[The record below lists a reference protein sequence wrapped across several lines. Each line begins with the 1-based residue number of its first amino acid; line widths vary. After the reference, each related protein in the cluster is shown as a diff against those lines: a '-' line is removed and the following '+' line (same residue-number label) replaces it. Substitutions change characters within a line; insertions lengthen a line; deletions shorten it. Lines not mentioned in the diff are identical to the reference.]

1 MIPHIFQRLPAAQV
15 IAARAGGQYRG
26 AGLITPAAGAAGSKG
41 STRMANILVID
52 DDPGIRELMADYLG
66 RNGHRVDTAEDGVA
80 MQRALDARGADYDL
94 LILDVM
100 MPGEDGLSIAARLA
114 GTGGPA
120 IILLSAM
127 GDDDDRIRGLDIGA
141 DDYLPKPCNPREL
154 LARVAAVLRRHSS
167 QAEPQAEAGHTAEF
181 AGWTLD
187 LVRRELRSPTGMVQM
202 LTEGEFLLMRALL
215 ERPGEVLE
223 REELLQ
229 QGSLRSQLSDD
240 RSIDVQM
247 SRLRRKLERG
257 GDEVQLIRTVRN
269 RGYRFD
275 VPVVRH

>member
-1 MIPHIFQRLPAAQV
+1 
-15 IAARAGGQYRG
+15 
-26 AGLITPAAGAAGSKG
+26 
-41 STRMANILVID
+41 MADILVID
-52 DDPGIRELMADYLG
+52 DDPGIRELMAQYLG
-66 RNGHRVDTAEDGVA
+66 SHGHSVDTAEDGLD
-80 MQRALDARGADYDL
+80 MQRRMEARGSDYDL

-100 MPGEDGLSIAARLA
+100 IPGEDGLSIARRLA
-114 GTGGPA
+114 ASTGPA

-127 GDDDDRIRGLDIGA
+127 GDDEDRIRGLDYGA
-141 DDYLPKPCNPREL
+141 DDYLAKPCNPREL
-154 LARVAAVLRRHSS
+154 LSRVTAVLRR
-167 QAEPQAEAGHTAEF
+167 QGRATGGGRIAEF

-187 LVRRELRSPTGMVQM
+187 MVRRELRAPSGMVQT

-257 GDEVQLIRTVRN
+257 GDDVQLIRTVRN

-275 VPVVRH
+275 VPVAQH

>member
-1 MIPHIFQRLPAAQV
+1 
-15 IAARAGGQYRG
+15 
-26 AGLITPAAGAAGSKG
+26 
-41 STRMANILVID
+41 MAHILVID

-66 RNGHRVDTAEDGVA
+66 RNGHKVDTAEDGRA
-80 MQRALDARGADYDL
+80 MERALASGSAFDL

-100 MPGEDGLSIAARLA
+100 MPGEDGLSIAGRMA
-114 GTGGPA
+114 GAANGPA

-154 LARVAAVLRRHSS
+154 LARIAAVLRRRGSP
-167 QAEPQAEAGHTAEF
+167 AEGGNVAEF

-187 LVRRELRSPTGMVQM
+187 LVRRELRSPQDVVQV
-202 LTEGEFLLMRALL
+202 LTEGEFLLLRALV
-215 ERPGEVLE
+215 ERPGEVLD
-223 REELLQ
+223 REELLH
-229 QGSLRSQLSDD
+229 QGRLRSSASDD

-247 SRLRRKLERG
+247 SRLRRKLEAGG
-257 GDEVQLIRTVRN
+257 GDVQLIRTIRN

>member
-1 MIPHIFQRLPAAQV
+1 
-15 IAARAGGQYRG
+15 
-26 AGLITPAAGAAGSKG
+26 
-41 STRMANILVID
+41 MANILVVD

-66 RNGHRVDTAEDGVA
+66 RHGHKVDSAENGKA
-80 MQRALDARGADYDL
+80 MERALTAAGSAYDL

-100 MPGEDGLSIAARLA
+100 MPGEDGLSIAGRLA
-114 GTGGPA
+114 GAANGPA

-154 LARVAAVLRRHSS
+154 LARIAAVLRRRGVHSD
-167 QAEPQAEAGHTAEF
+167 GGNMAEF

-187 LVRRELRSPTGMVQM
+187 LVRRELRSPADVLQV
-202 LTEGEFLLMRALL
+202 LTEGEFLLLRALV
-215 ERPGEVLE
+215 ERPGEVLD
-223 REELLQ
+223 REELLN
-229 QGSLRSQLSDD
+229 QGRLRSHSSDD

-247 SRLRRKLERG
+247 SRLRRKLEAG
-257 GDEVQLIRTVRN
+257 GGEVQLIRTVRN

-275 VPVVRH
+275 VPVVRR

>member
-1 MIPHIFQRLPAAQV
+1 
-15 IAARAGGQYRG
+15 
-26 AGLITPAAGAAGSKG
+26 
-41 STRMANILVID
+41 MANILVID

-66 RNGHRVDTAEDGVA
+66 RNGHKVDTAENGKA
-80 MQRALDARGADYDL
+80 MERALLASGSTYDL

-100 MPGEDGLSIAARLA
+100 MPGEDGLSIAGRMA
-114 GTGGPA
+114 GAANGPA

-154 LARVAAVLRRHSS
+154 LARIAAVLRRRGAL
-167 QAEPQAEAGHTAEF
+167 AESGSIAEF

-187 LVRRELRSPTGMVQM
+187 LVRRELRSPANVLQV
-202 LTEGEFLLMRALL
+202 LTEGEFLLLRALV
-215 ERPGEVLE
+215 ERPGEVLD
-223 REELLQ
+223 REELLH
-229 QGSLRSQLSDD
+229 QGRLRSQSSDD

-247 SRLRRKLERG
+247 SRLRRKLEAGG
-257 GDEVQLIRTVRN
+257 GDVQLIRTVRN